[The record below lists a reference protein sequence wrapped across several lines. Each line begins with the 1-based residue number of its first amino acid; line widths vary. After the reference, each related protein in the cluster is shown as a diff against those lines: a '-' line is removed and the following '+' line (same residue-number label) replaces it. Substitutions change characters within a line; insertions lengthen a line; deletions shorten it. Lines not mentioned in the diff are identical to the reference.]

1 MGADDCQNGLLSH
14 SREQG
19 GSGDGAMMGGGGGGG
34 RRGEKR
40 KRGRKGEE
48 GGGVERG
55 RRREGEHVNTIPKKK
70 VSLSI
75 SSMDLKP
82 V

>member
-19 GSGDGAMMGGGGGGG
+19 SSGDGAMMGGG
-34 RRGEKR
+34 EEE
-40 KRGRKGEE
+40 GEE

-55 RRREGEHVNTIPKKK
+55 RRREGEHVNTIPNK

>member
-19 GSGDGAMMGGGGGGG
+19 SSGGGAMMGGGEG
-34 RRGEKR
+34 RGKR

-48 GGGVERG
+48 WSEE
-55 RRREGEHVNTIPKKK
+55 EGDKGSMLIQFLKK

-75 SSMDLKP
+75 SAMDLKP